1 MIAALFAKEGRYAE
15 LERFE
20 YCSNGEEGDTQC
32 DEYWSVTVI
41 PNDNPDNFKEFTF
54 MSNYLATLFL
64 IENGYKEVVE

>member
-1 MIAALFAKEGRYAE
+1 MIAALYGKEGRYAE

-20 YCSNGEEGDTQC
+20 YCGHGEDANVC

-41 PNDNPDNFKEFTF
+41 PNDNPDKFKEFTF
-54 MSNYLATLFL
+54 MSEYLAMLFL